1 MVKRFLGSII
11 MALVLLLG
19 LEMIQAATEKAS
31 IEKGKALF
39 NDTRL
44 GTTGSSCNTC
54 HMNGRGLEAAAAKKV
69 WIRSDKTY
77 SHLEDLVNGC
87 ITTGLHGKALD
98 VQSVEMQSIVLYLKS
113 LAAMKTNTP
122 KKPAVGY

>member
-1 MVKRFLGSII
+1 MMNRILGIVFLSL
-11 MALVLLLG
+11 LVLLSS
-19 LEMIQAATEKAS
+19 EMVLAATEGAS
-31 IEKGKALF
+31 VEKGKALF
-39 NDTRL
+39 NDARL

-54 HMNGRGLEAAAAKKV
+54 HMNGRGLEAAAAKKG

-77 SHLEDLVNGC
+77 KNLEDLVNGC

-113 LAAMKTNTP
+113 LAGTKTNAP
-122 KKPAVGY
+122 KKPAVGC